1 MQTIAITR
9 YIEVI
14 CPVCNAKKVIQIPK
28 SIVNQASQL
37 TTISVPQDKVCQH
50 HFQLF
55 IDKNFSIRGYQKVD
69 YQINLEDIKKDMI
82 FLPNYKDHFINS
94 LDLYQSIK
102 LEADITKSNLKKA
115 NNESKISH
123 FEETFD
129 KKNKMTLEEI
139 YEEFWE
145 FIDDN
150 NEIFRRFII
159 KDNKRRTKFKMR
171 ALALQ
176 SNNK

>member
-1 MQTIAITR
+1 
-9 YIEVI
+9 
-14 CPVCNAKKVIQIPK
+14 
-28 SIVNQASQL
+28 
-37 TTISVPQDKVCQH
+37 
-50 HFQLF
+50 
-55 IDKNFSIRGYQKVD
+55 
-69 YQINLEDIKKDMI
+69 
-82 FLPNYKDHFINS
+82 NYKDHFINS

-102 LEADITKSNLKKA
+102 LEADTSKSNPKKA
-115 NNESKISH
+115 NNQSKISS
-123 FEETFD
+123 FEERFD

>member
-1 MQTIAITR
+1 MEVLTVNR

-14 CPVCNAKKVIQIPK
+14 CPVCKARRVIQIPK

-37 TTISVPQDKVCQH
+37 TTISVPQGKVCQH

-69 YQINLEDIKKDMI
+69 FQLNPEEIEKDKKLKPSYEDH
-82 FLPNYKDHFINS
+82 YVNS
-94 LDLYQSIK
+94 LDLYQSNK
-102 LEADITKSNLKKA
+102 LGDET
-115 NNESKISH
+115 SKNISEKLTYPKRMSK
-123 FEETFD
+123 FEENFN
-129 KKNKMTLEEI
+129 KKNDMTLKEI

-150 NEIFRRFII
+150 NEIFKRFII
-159 KDNKRRTKFKMR
+159 NDKERRMLLKMR
-171 ALALQ
+171 NLA
-176 SNNK
+176 K